1 MTVRTFGLFA
11 FFCILPQLVQA
22 QDNAGIDASVLKGRP
37 YSPCAD
43 RAFPTDV
50 YFRDTL
56 VHTALSADAGGERAL
71 KAIHYARV
79 IAIPMPRW
87 TAYDRVR
94 SKHDLPANIPLK
106 VQERA
111 HTAPIWHTSNGP
123 NEVS

>member
-1 MTVRTFGLFA
+1 VRTFGLFA

-22 QDNAGIDASVLKGRP
+22 QNNAGIDASVLKGRP
-37 YSPCAD
+37 CSPYAN

-50 YFRDTL
+50 YFRDTR
-56 VHTALSADAGGERAL
+56 VHTALSADARGEQAL

-79 IAIPMPRW
+79 IAMPMPRW
-87 TAYDRVR
+87 TAYDKVR

-111 HTAPIWHTSNGP
+111 HTAPIWNTSNGP
-123 NEVS
+123 NEVSQ